1 MEEIWKSI
9 NETNGYYEISN
20 LGNVRTID
28 RYARVCG
35 GGKRIVKGKPIKPMI
50 CSNGYLEL
58 QASIEGKRRIFMIHR
73 LVAQYFIPNPNNLP
87 EVNHKDEN
95 PQNNHVDNLEWC
107 TPKYN
112 CNYGT
117 RNQRCMEKVIK
128 KPVRQLSLD
137 GKLIAVFPMVS
148 EAMRA
153 TGINNSQIIRVC
165 KGTNITAG
173 GYKWEYVEVAE

>member
-1 MEEIWKSI
+1 MIEEWKTI
-9 NETNGYYEISN
+9 VETEGKYEISN
-20 LGNVRTID
+20 FGNLRSVD

-35 GGKRIVKGKPIKPMI
+35 EGKRLVKGQTIIPAK

-58 QASIEGKRRIFMIHR
+58 QASIGKHRKCLLVHR
-73 LVAQYFIPNPNNLP
+73 LVAKYFIPNPDNLP

-95 PQNNHVDNLEWC
+95 PQNNRVDNLEWC

-128 KPVRQLSLD
+128 KAVRQLSLT
-137 GKLIAVFPMVS
+137 GNEIKVFSMIR
-148 EAMRA
+148 EAARA
-153 TGINNSQIIRVC
+153 TGINESQIIRVC
-165 KGTNITAG
+165 KGQNNTAG
-173 GYKWEYVEVAE
+173 GYKWEYVEETA

>member
-9 NETNGYYEISN
+9 VETDGKYEISN
-20 LGNVRTID
+20 FGNLRSVD
-28 RYARVCG
+28 RYAKVCG
-35 GGKRIVKGKPIKPMI
+35 GGKRLVKGQTVTPAR

-58 QASIEGKRRIFMIHR
+58 QASMGAKRKCLLVHR
-73 LVAQYFIPNPNNLP
+73 LVAQYFIPNPDSLP

-95 PQNNHVDNLEWC
+95 PRNNCVDNLEWC

-128 KPVRQLSLD
+128 KPVRQLSLG
-137 GKLIAVFPMVS
+137 GKLIRIYPMIKD
-148 EAMRA
+148 AMRA
-153 TGINNSQIIRVC
+153 TGIDETQIGRVC
-165 KGTNITAG
+165 KGKNKTAG
-173 GYKWEYVEVAE
+173 GYKWEYVEEAI

>member
-35 GGKRIVKGKPIKPMI
+35 GGKRLVNGKPIKPMI

-58 QASIEGKRRIFMIHR
+58 QASVEGKRRIFMIHR

-95 PQNNHVDNLEWC
+95 PQNNCADNLEWC

-117 RNQRCMEKVIK
+117 RNQRCWDKVIK
-128 KPVRQLSLD
+128 KPVKQLSLD
-137 GKLIAVFPMVS
+137 GKIIKQYISAT
-148 EAMRA
+148 EAQKC
-153 TGINNSQIIRVC
+153 TGVDRTQISRVC
-165 KGTNITAG
+165 KGKNITAG
-173 GYKWEYVEVAE
+173 GYKWEYC

>member
-1 MEEIWKSI
+1 MNEIWKPI
-9 NETNGYYEISN
+9 LETDGKYEISN
-20 LGNVRTID
+20 LGNIRTVD
-28 RYARVCG
+28 RYAKVCG
-35 GGKRIVKGKPIKPMI
+35 GGMRFIKGEMRKPIV

-58 QASIEGKRRIFMIHR
+58 QASVNGKRIIFMVHR
-73 LVAQYFIPNPNNLP
+73 LVAQYFIPNPNDYP

-128 KPVRQLSLD
+128 KAVNQYTLD
-137 GKLIAVFPMVS
+137 GEFVAHYEMIKDA
-148 EAMRA
+148 ERKY
-153 TGINNSQIIRVC
+153 GIDSSQIIRVC
-165 KGTNITAG
+165 KGKNRTAG
-173 GYKWEYVEVAE
+173 GYLWKYA